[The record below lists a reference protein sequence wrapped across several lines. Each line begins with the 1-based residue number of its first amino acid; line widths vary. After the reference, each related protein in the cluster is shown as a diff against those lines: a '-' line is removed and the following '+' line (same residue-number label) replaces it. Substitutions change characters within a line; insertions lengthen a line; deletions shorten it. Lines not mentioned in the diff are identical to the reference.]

1 MKKDDLDMQKLIL
14 YNFEKLKAFA
24 AELEWYYY

>member
-24 AELEWYYY
+24 AELE